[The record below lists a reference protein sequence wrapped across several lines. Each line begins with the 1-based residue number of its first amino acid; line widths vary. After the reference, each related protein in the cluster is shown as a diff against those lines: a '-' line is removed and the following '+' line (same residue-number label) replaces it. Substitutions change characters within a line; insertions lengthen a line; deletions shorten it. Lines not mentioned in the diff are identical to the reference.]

1 MTADISPG
9 DQLANAALAF
19 VGVPFRLH
27 GRDPLANLD
36 CVGLVSASLAAIERP
51 AAAPSGYGLRNLSI
65 SAWLPAIEA
74 AGFIPA
80 NGDLTRGDLV
90 LVSPGAGQTHFA
102 IADFSPWFIHAHAGL
117 KRVVREP
124 IRIAAPPQGH
134 WRLT

>member
-1 MTADISPG
+1 MTAHISPG
-9 DQLANAALAF
+9 DQLANAALAL

-36 CVGLVSASLAAIERP
+36 CVGLVSASLAAIERA
-51 AAAPSGYGLRNLSI
+51 AAAPRGYGLRNLSI

-74 AGFIPA
+74 AGFVRTD
-80 NGDLTRGDLV
+80 GDLTRGDLV
-90 LVSPGAGQTHFA
+90 LLSPGAGQTHLA
-102 IADFSPWFIHAHAGL
+102 IADCSPWFIHAHAGL

-124 IRIAAPPQGH
+124 IRFGAPLAGH